1 VKQGSPAETNR
12 TGARCDPMSIPLTQI
27 CPQCE
32 ADMELLTADDD
43 GEIVVYECPDCG
55 FQVENRVGEDES
67 DDDQEPDAPLDVEEE
82 LETFEPDDAS

>member
-1 VKQGSPAETNR
+1 
-12 TGARCDPMSIPLTQI
+12 MSIPLTQP

-55 FQVENRVGEDES
+55 FQVENRVEDDEP
-67 DDDQEPDAPLDVEEE
+67 DDDQESAAPPHDDEDES
-82 LETFEPDDAS
+82 ETSEPDDAS